1 MPVLAMRAKPDCI
14 VCMFRQALNTARLVS
29 DDPELHLKVLAR
41 VAETVPGIAMDRTP
55 ANLSQP
61 AYEIVS
67 ELTGSR
73 DPYAEQKR
81 LNNTAALEVLPD
93 VAAMVAAAQDPL
105 DAALHAAVA
114 GNVIDLGIGHAFD
127 IERDIAELMHRDF
140 AVNAI
145 EDFRRDIGPARK
157 VLYLGD
163 NAGEIVFDT
172 LLVTEI
178 IKSGAEAVFTV
189 KSGPIINDATMAD
202 AEAVGM
208 TQLVPVMETGAAD
221 IGVDWRNVSDEFRE
235 AFESADVI
243 VAKGH
248 GNFET
253 CNERG
258 ENIYFLLKAKC
269 AMVAEELGVKLGD
282 IVFRHGGTGQ

>member
-1 MPVLAMRAKPDCI
+1 MKSKPDCI
-14 VCMFRQALNTARLVS
+14 VCMFRQALNTVRLVS
-29 DDPELHLKVLAR
+29 NDPDLHLRTLKR
-41 VAETVPGIAMDRTP
+41 VAESVRNMQMDQTP

-61 AYEIVS
+61 AYEIVA
-67 ELTGSR
+67 ELTGVR

-81 LNNTAALEVLPD
+81 LTNAIALKILPD
-93 VAAMVAAAQDPL
+93 VAAKVDAAADPL

-127 IERDIAELMHRDF
+127 IEKDIFELMHRDF
-140 AVNAI
+140 AVDAI
-145 EDFRRDIGPARK
+145 EDFRHDLGRGRM

-172 LLVTEI
+172 LLVRKILKT
-178 IKSGAEAVFTV
+178 GADVIFTV

-208 TQLVPVMETGAAD
+208 TDLVPVLETGAAD
-221 IGVDWRNVSDEFRE
+221 IGVNWNHVSDAFRS

-253 CNERG
+253 CNDRQ

-269 AMVAEELGVKLGD
+269 VMVADELGVKLGD
-282 IVFRHGGTGQ
+282 IVFRHGGTG

>member
-1 MPVLAMRAKPDCI
+1 MPGLVMKAKPDCI

-29 DDPELHLKVLAR
+29 EDPGLHLEVLAR
-41 VAETVPGIAMDRTP
+41 VAETVPGIVMDRTP

-61 AYEIVS
+61 VYEIVA
-67 ELTGSR
+67 ELTGNR

-81 LNNTAALEVLPD
+81 LNNDAALEVLPD
-93 VAAMVAAAQDPL
+93 VAAMVAAADDPL

-114 GNVIDLGIGHAFD
+114 GNVIDLGIGHTFD
-127 IERDIAELMHRDF
+127 IEKDVADMMHYDF

-145 EDFRRDIGPARK
+145 EDFRKDIGHGRK

-172 LLVTEI
+172 LLVKEI
-178 IKSGAEAVFTV
+178 LKSGAEVVFTV

-208 TQLVPVMETGAAD
+208 TELAPVMETGAAD
-221 IGVDWRNVSDEFRE
+221 IGVDFNNISDEFRA

-253 CNERG
+253 CNDRT

-269 AMVAEELGVKLGD
+269 VMVADELGVGLGD
-282 IVFRHGGTGQ
+282 IVFRHGGT